1 MKKTLIIL
9 LSIAVLF
16 GFAACDNETTT
27 VDDATLFSDNF
38 SGEVDSSKYDV
49 TTGLGANGVV
59 TGGGAYVL
67 LDDERIDFTKS
78 YEVEYTFALN
88 TENMNKAVKFN
99 TSGKYSG
106 TYVNAAVK
114 FTNSEG
120 TVSVAVAG
128 DGVSDNTNVNS
139 NLSSFKINPDEDIT
153 VKLVIGP
160 QAEAD
165 GMQITGSITNG
176 TGNSIEIGT
185 ITNTTV
191 GTSSDNEISWTIYY
205 GNGAEAEDAGTILTM
220 KNLSIAEAAK

>member
-38 SGEVDSSKYDV
+38 SGEVDSSKYDK

-67 LDDERIDFTKS
+67 LDDESIDFTKS

-99 TSGKYSG
+99 TSGIYSG
-106 TYVNAAVK
+106 TYVNAAVT
-114 FTNSEG
+114 FTNTEG

-139 NLSSFKINPDEDIT
+139 NLSSFEINPDEDIT

-160 QAEAD
+160 QAESD